1 MIMMT
6 TVSYINNLPFT
17 TSFLESSAKKGS
29 LEESGELLMSGTM
42 KKKTFTSPLLYHSW
56 NDRLD
61 KIKSMPVSWDG
72 KDVCFVDVS
81 VIYNV
86 KDFLEQIDDIF
97 MDYLNE
103 EDILP
108 TPYGTITLDFEKNND
123 AISIEIGESEIAF
136 FTDFENKEN
145 SKLDGTYFNHKMIP
159 VELKNALIHFI
170 G

>member
-1 MIMMT
+1 MA
-6 TVSYINNLPFT
+6 TVSHMNNLPFT
-17 TSFLESSAKKGS
+17 TPFFESSAKKGT
-29 LEESGELLMSGTM
+29 LEELGELLMSRTM

-56 NDRLD
+56 DDRLD

-72 KDVCFVDVS
+72 NDVCFVDAS

-97 MDYLNE
+97 MDYLDE

-108 TPYGTITLDFEKNND
+108 TPYGTITLDFEKNNN
-123 AISIEIGESEIAF
+123 AISVEIGESKIAF
-136 FTDFENKEN
+136 FTDFEDKKN
-145 SKLDGTYFNHKMIP
+145 SKSDGTYFNHKMIP